1 MSVAAVTESPSGS
14 PRRRDRYPD
23 RRESREATG
32 RVDVDRGHDQPGMK
46 VMTVISTDEFD
57 ARAADRAG
65 NRDLDR
71 AIQNSSGYRQ
81 SSKDAGS
88 AFPRDATGD
97 LRHPAMARRLP
108 IPDSRRTPISSR
120 QKNARSKLK
129 REVQQRL
136 SQTQYEEFARLLG
149 SPEAWTALNDELSDS
164 IGNAQEL
171 SETSRRRTRRLD
183 RGIQDFESGCGR
195 EHLVYARVQLPLYV
209 PREKALEYVRARFAA
224 GDEVAFD
231 RYTLATHQMHE
242 HERYSEGE
250 GVSILLEIET
260 KRGMYLGGS
269 DGRDDTSH
277 LLPRAMLTTVAAE
290 PHVAT
295 YRRPDGTGG
304 SAIVVQIRD
313 ATAGEEQD

>member
-1 MSVAAVTESPSGS
+1 
-14 PRRRDRYPD
+14 
-23 RRESREATG
+23 
-32 RVDVDRGHDQPGMK
+32 MK

-71 AIQNSSGYRQ
+71 AIQDSSGYRQ
-81 SSKDAGS
+81 SSKDAGG

-97 LRHPAMARRLP
+97 LRHPAMARKLP
-108 IPDSRRTPISSR
+108 IPDSRRRPISAR

-129 REVQQRL
+129 REVQQHM
-136 SQTQYEEFARLLG
+136 SKAQYEEFARLLD
-149 SPEAWTALNDELSDS
+149 SPEAWTALNDELSDC

-171 SETSRRRTRRLD
+171 SETSRRRTRRID
-183 RGIQDFESGCGR
+183 RGIQGFETGCGR
-195 EHLVYARVQLPLYV
+195 EHLLYARVQLPPYV
-209 PREKALEYVRARFAA
+209 PQEKALEYVRQRFAA
-224 GDEVAFD
+224 GDKLEFD

-242 HERYSEGE
+242 HEQFTQGE

-277 LLPRAMLTTVAAE
+277 LLPRALLTAVAAE
-290 PHVAT
+290 PHLAT
-295 YRRPDGTGG
+295 YRRPDGSGG

-313 ATAGEEQD
+313 AEPEEEQH